1 VAAVGVYFGW
11 RGPLIPQFI
20 GGSINVTFFMAALV
34 QVMAKN

>member
-20 GGSINVTFFMAALV
+20 GGGINVTFFMAALV
-34 QVMAKN
+34 QVMAKK